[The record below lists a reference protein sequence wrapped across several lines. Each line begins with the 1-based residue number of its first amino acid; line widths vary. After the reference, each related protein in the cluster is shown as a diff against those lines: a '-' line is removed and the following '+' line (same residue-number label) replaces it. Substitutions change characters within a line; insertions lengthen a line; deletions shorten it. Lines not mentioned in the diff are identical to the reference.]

1 MNSISLNIDRS
12 ERVLYD
18 RADYPVYIRK
28 GRLSLYPNY
37 SAESHWHDDVEFIL
51 ILSGSMFY
59 NINGEIVLL
68 SEGEG
73 IFVNARQL
81 HFGYSEVGNECVF
94 ICILMHP
101 ILLCSSERMEEN
113 CIKPLISDE
122 RIPFYHFRASSTWEC
137 KILSA
142 IREIYE
148 VCDEKFAELKIQ
160 RAFFDIWIS
169 LCENVMSIKKE
180 NAPADHHLSTLKEML
195 SYINRNYK
203 EKLTLENIARAG
215 GVGKTGC
222 CAIFKRYINKTPIG
236 YLTELR
242 LRHGTELL
250 CETDKTVLEISY
262 EVGFSGASYFTEMF
276 RKFYGCSPREYR
288 KKNAQR

>member
-1 MNSISLNIDRS
+1 MNRLCLNIDRS

-18 RADYPVYIRK
+18 RADYPVYVRK
-28 GRLSLYPNY
+28 GRLSSYPNY

-51 ILSGSMFY
+51 ILSGSMSY
-59 NINGEIVLL
+59 NINGEIVTLC
-68 SEGEG
+68 EGEG

-81 HFGYSEVGNECVF
+81 HFGFSDTMSECVF
-94 ICILMHP
+94 ICVLLHP
-101 ILLCSSERMEEN
+101 ILLCSSERMEET

-122 RIPFYHFRASSTWEC
+122 RIPFYRFCGSSYWERE
-137 KILSA
+137 ILSA

-148 VCDEKFAELKIQ
+148 VCGEEFAELKIQ
-160 RAFFDIWIS
+160 RAFFDIWIA
-169 LCENVMSIKKE
+169 LCENIMSIKKE
-180 NAPADHHLSTLKEML
+180 NAPTEYHLSTLKDML

-222 CAIFKRYINKTPIG
+222 CAIFKKYINKTPNG

-250 CETDKTVLEISY
+250 CGTDKTVLEISY

-276 RKFYGCSPREYR
+276 RKYYGCSPREYR
-288 KKNAQR
+288 RNGKR